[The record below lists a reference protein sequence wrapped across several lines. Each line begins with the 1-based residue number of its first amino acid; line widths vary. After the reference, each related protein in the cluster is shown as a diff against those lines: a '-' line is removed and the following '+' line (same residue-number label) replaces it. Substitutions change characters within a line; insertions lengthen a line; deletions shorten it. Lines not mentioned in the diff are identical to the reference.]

1 MNSAE
6 KFMAAFQGFGAAHGQ
21 TQISNERRA
30 GKQTA
35 ISKIVRKPLTLELI
49 QSHLDGH
56 QGVGSIP
63 INENN
68 LCKFG
73 ALDVDEYPLDLAGL
87 DRRLRELNVPCVVCR
102 SKSGGA
108 HIFFFFKDYIG
119 AGEFRDKASEIAAF
133 IGHGG
138 CEIFPKQEKILAE
151 RGDVGNFINLP
162 YFDAEQTLRHAI
174 KEDGEPA
181 SLEEFLELVD
191 GRASTSDDFVGLSF
205 GVIEDEFKEWP
216 PCLNCMFGQGVPEGT
231 RNTVMFATAVACKK
245 EKPDDWKRR
254 LEEINNRISSP
265 PLPASE
271 IVSIQSQHD
280 KKEYGFPCD
289 QEPLKSFCNRGLCRT
304 KKYGIGGASASADV
318 AGLCVVK
325 SEPPVWF
332 CDVGGRRVELT
343 TDDLQTPQKFQKAC
357 MEQIHVMPP
366 LMKMADW
373 QTIVAMLMEN
383 MVEIEV
389 PEELTMRGQFVELL
403 EAFCEGRVQG
413 QAPEEITLGKPYSDE
428 DEGLTYFKLDSLM
441 RFLRNHKFDRYSR
454 GQIQERIK
462 ELNGGDK
469 SNGRVWFKTSKG
481 DQKQM
486 RVWWVPMFREEVE
499 IPPAN
504 IPKEEVPF

>member
-1 MNSAE
+1 
-6 KFMAAFQGFGAAHGQ
+6 
-21 TQISNERRA
+21 
-30 GKQTA
+30 
-35 ISKIVRKPLTLELI
+35 
-49 QSHLDGH
+49 
-56 QGVGSIP
+56 
-63 INENN
+63 
-68 LCKFG
+68 
-73 ALDVDEYPLDLAGL
+73 
-87 DRRLRELNVPCVVCR
+87 
-102 SKSGGA
+102 
-108 HIFFFFKDYIG
+108 
-119 AGEFRDKASEIAAF
+119 
-133 IGHGG
+133 
-138 CEIFPKQEKILAE
+138 
-151 RGDVGNFINLP
+151 
-162 YFDAEQTLRHAI
+162 
-174 KEDGEPA
+174 
-181 SLEEFLELVD
+181 
-191 GRASTSDDFVGLSF
+191 
-205 GVIEDEFKEWP
+205 
-216 PCLNCMFGQGVPEGT
+216 
-231 RNTVMFATAVACKK
+231 
-245 EKPDDWKRR
+245 
-254 LEEINNRISSP
+254 
-265 PLPASE
+265 
-271 IVSIQSQHD
+271 
-280 KKEYGFPCD
+280 
-289 QEPLKSFCNRGLCRT
+289 
-304 KKYGIGGASASADV
+304 
-318 AGLCVVK
+318 
-325 SEPPVWF
+325 
-332 CDVGGRRVELT
+332 
-343 TDDLQTPQKFQKAC
+343 